1 MPLRADLLNPIAGD
15 NPSGTNLRY
24 DPVYDQIKEARR
36 QDDLGPQGDWQR
48 ERKSADYRQVVELA
62 GKAIAERS
70 KDLQLATWLTEAALH
85 REKFSGLQQGLELLR
100 GLLEQYWDTLYPEI
114 EDGDLEARAMLLGW
128 LAEERMIL
136 AIRVSTPI
144 TAGGLSFFD
153 YQESRR
159 IGTEEDA
166 KTDAQKAARAAAIA
180 QGKPGAEDFDKDAAS
195 TPTAQ
200 YQAWVAALDGCLAA
214 VASLGALC
222 DEKFGPDAPSFH
234 ALRTA
239 LEEVRHTTNQILQK
253 RPGHAAPPPL
263 TQVEPEPQPYYPPD
277 QEVAAAAVAAAPATK
292 ATIGLDPENIDEVA
306 PRLNAVA
313 KFLRSQNASSP
324 APYLMLRGYRWGELR
339 GYGDPPDPSM
349 LVPPPTEVRQTVRRL
364 AAECNWG
371 ELIETAEAAMAEP
384 YGRAWLDLQRHVV
397 NATEQSGYAHAAA
410 AIRSEVRALLV
421 DLPRLPQWEFS
432 DETPVAS
439 AETHTWLKEL
449 AAPAPPDLPPA
460 AAVFDDPGELTASG
474 PAEPVPAD
482 SFVLAVEAARAGRP
496 NDAIQM
502 LADEIP
508 RQQSGRA
515 RFQRKL
521 QLAQICMMTG
531 HETLAQPI
539 LEELAQSIDQ
549 HQLDEWESREIVAQP
564 LAMLYKCVSKLQGD
578 EATKQKL
585 YARISR
591 LDPVQALECGR

>member
-15 NPSGTNLRY
+15 NPSGANLRY

-36 QDDLGPQGDWQR
+36 QDDAGPQGDWQH
-48 ERKSADYRQVVELA
+48 ERKAADYRLVVDLA

-100 GLLEQYWDTLYPEI
+100 GLLEQYWDSLYPEI
-114 EDGDLEARAMLLGW
+114 EDDDLEARSMLLGW
-128 LAEERMIL
+128 LAEERMLL

-159 IGTEEDA
+159 IGSEEDA

-180 QGKPGAEDFDKDAAS
+180 LGKPTAEDFDKDAAS

-200 YQAWVAALDGCLAA
+200 YEAWVAALDGCLAA
-214 VASLGALC
+214 IASLGSLC

-234 ALRTA
+234 PLRTA
-239 LEEVRHTTNQILQK
+239 LEEVRRTASQILQK
-253 RPGHAAPPPL
+253 RPGHAPPPPL
-263 TQVEPEPQPYYPPD
+263 SQVAPGPEPYYPPD
-277 QEVAAAAVAAAPATK
+277 QEVAAAVAPPPARI
-292 ATIGLDPENIDEVA
+292 ATIGLDPENVDEVG
-306 PRLNAVA
+306 PRLQAVA
-313 KFLRSQNASSP
+313 RYLRAQDAYSP
-324 APYLMLRGYRWGELR
+324 APYLLLRGYRWGELR

-349 LVPPPTEVRQTVRRL
+349 LVPPPTDVRQTIRRL
-364 AAECNWG
+364 AAEYNWS
-371 ELIETAEAAMAEP
+371 ELIQAAETAMSQP

-397 NATEQSGYAHAAA
+397 NATEQSGYAHVAA

-432 DETPVAS
+432 DETPVAN
-439 AETHTWLKEL
+439 AETLAWLKQLE
-449 AAPAPPDLPPA
+449 APAPPELPPSVFEEPAPSPIA
-460 AAVFDDPGELTASG
+460 APDTFT
-474 PAEPVPAD
+474 
-482 SFVLAVEAARAGRP
+482 LAVEAARSGRASE
-496 NDAIQM
+496 AIQM

-521 QLAQICMMTG
+521 QLAQVCMMTG
-531 HETLAQPI
+531 HETLALPL
-539 LEELAQSIDQ
+539 LEELAQSIDL
-549 HQLDEWESREIVAQP
+549 HQLDAWESREIVAQP
-564 LAMLYKCVSKLQGD
+564 LVMLYKLARD
-578 EATKQKL
+578 ESAKQKL

-591 LDPVQALECGR
+591 LDPLQALECAR